1 MDSIEQAVSSTKQP
15 SASAFDF
22 SHRKLYEAI
31 KLLSKQWINDK
42 NYMHCYKKMNFL
54 IPKIA

>member
-1 MDSIEQAVSSTKQP
+1 MDSIEQAVSSTEKT
-15 SASAFDF
+15 SASGFNF

-31 KLLSKQWINDK
+31 KLSSWQWMNDK
-42 NYMHCYKKMNFL
+42 NYMHCYKNINFL